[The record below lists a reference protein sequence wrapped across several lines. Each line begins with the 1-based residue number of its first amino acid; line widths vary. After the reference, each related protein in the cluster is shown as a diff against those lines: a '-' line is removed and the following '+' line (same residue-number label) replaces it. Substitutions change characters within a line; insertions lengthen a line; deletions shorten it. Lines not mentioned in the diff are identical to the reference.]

1 MFETGVRQVRMAVG
15 LVSGRRLSTR
25 NLEKLVDDALVT
37 LAEFGVPGADADALL
52 GAPIPDPQE
61 QREATNRC
69 LRRTARRLAVRSTFY
84 ARRLAA
90 APTEPRQLDTESL
103 RAIPVTVKR
112 DLVERP
118 GDFLCTDV
126 RRYLSTR
133 TTGTTGHPTEIWLS
147 RYEMDLW
154 SALGALGA
162 LLRDDLRP
170 SDIQQV
176 NVSSRAI
183 AANHLYAGICRLTRT
198 GCRLLGIMT
207 PDDALD
213 ALTEGG
219 ATILSTYPSYL
230 GELVTAA
237 RRRGIGQDDFK
248 LRRITVGSEVLSP
261 SLADAACRVFGV
273 PQIVDSFSVT
283 EVIPVTASTCSQ
295 RHLHHDVTSG
305 MTELLDLRTGEP
317 AAPGALGTLVIT
329 PFFPYRDCMPVLR
342 YDTRDVARCLP
353 DEPLTCELAGFP
365 ATSQVVGKA
374 DSLVVAGTDHVVTPR
389 ELIEAIEALPT
400 QPWPARYLA
409 AVVDGRLRL
418 TLPATAVD
426 GFGEAA
432 TQRHFA
438 EAGVDVDL
446 TIAGHD
452 QATPLRHTRSDLHEA
467 SFTASPALI
476 GA

>member
-1 MFETGVRQVRMAVG
+1 MFETGVRHVRMAVG

-37 LAEFGVPGADADALL
+37 LAEFGEPGADVDTLL
-52 GAPIPDPQE
+52 GVPIPDPQE
-61 QREATNRC
+61 QREATNTC
-69 LRRTARRLAVRSTFY
+69 LRRTARRLAVRSPFY

-90 APTEPRQLDTESL
+90 APTEPRQLDTDSL

-126 RRYLSTR
+126 QRYLSTR
-133 TTGTTGHPTEIWLS
+133 TTGTTGRPAEIWLS

-154 SALGALGA
+154 SAFGALGA
-162 LLRDDLRP
+162 LLRGESQP

-183 AANHLYAGICRLTRT
+183 AANHLYAAVCRLTRT
-198 GCRLLGIMT
+198 GCRLLGITT

-237 RRRGIGQDDFK
+237 QRRGMGRDDFK
-248 LRRITVGSEVLSP
+248 LRRVTVGSEVLSP
-261 SLADAACRVFGV
+261 SLAVAACRVFGV
-273 PQIVDSFSVT
+273 SQIVDSFSMT
-283 EVIPVTASTCSQ
+283 EVIPVTANTCSQ
-295 RHLHHDVTSG
+295 RHLHHDVTTG

-317 AAPGALGTLVIT
+317 AGPGALGTLVIT
-329 PFFPYRDCMPVLR
+329 PFFPHRDCMPVLR
-342 YDTRDVARCLP
+342 YDTRDVVRCLP
-353 DEPLTCELAGFP
+353 DEPLTCEAAGFP
-365 ATSQVVGKA
+365 ATSQILGKA
-374 DSLVVAGTDHVVTPR
+374 GSLVACGDRVITPR
-389 ELIEAIEALPT
+389 ELIEAIEALPS
-400 QPWPARYLA
+400 QPWPARYQA
-409 AVVDGRLRL
+409 AEVDGRLRL
-418 TLPATAVD
+418 TLPAAAVD

-432 TQRHFA
+432 TRRHFA
-438 EAGVDVDL
+438 EVGLDVDL
-446 TIAGHD
+446 TIVGHD
-452 QATPLRHTRSDLHEA
+452 QATPLRRTRSDLREP
-467 SFTASPALI
+467 SFAASPALI
-476 GA
+476 GV